1 MLNFDDIKKVFDAL
15 QALKLGYRF
24 GYAGSYARGQ
34 AKKNS
39 DLDILVEG
47 VDILSNDAYFMIY
60 ETLKKVLTIK
70 FDIIDLKAL
79 EKDDYIMDK
88 KLLEIGL
95 EVNDCSAYKTMKQEA
110 IWMN

>member
-1 MLNFDDIKKVFDAL
+1 MLNFDDIKNVFNAL
-15 QALKLGYRF
+15 QELKLGYRF

-47 VDILSNDAYFMIY
+47 VDTLSNDAYFMIY

-79 EKDDYIMDK
+79 EQDDYIMDK

-95 EVNDCSAYKTMKQEA
+95 KVNDCSAYKTIKQEA